1 MAWGQKQGRSLLHSW
16 WHAEEAAE
24 GHSLPLPCPLAIPLG
39 ISPSGPLASLLFLFV
54 CLFLKNIYL
63 TGQGLGYTRQDLSV
77 VACRDLL
84 LLFFFFLVAVCEIQF
99 LSDQGWNPGPLHWEL
114 RVATGP
120 PGKALLGIFGL
131 SPKSSLRLWQG
142 H

>member
-1 MAWGQKQGRSLLHSW
+1 MTSGWLARDGSLPAKERQDKTSTWAGGGGWIVAWGQKQGRSLLHAW

-39 ISPSGPLASLLFLFV
+39 ISPSGPLASLLFFFV

-84 LLFFFFLVAVCEIQF
+84 LLFFFF
-99 LSDQGWNPGPLHWEL
+99 
-114 RVATGP
+114 
-120 PGKALLGIFGL
+120 
-131 SPKSSLRLWQG
+131 
-142 H
+142 